1 MVGRSGMGGHEMRD
15 ALMFHGR
22 NLVAR
27 WAGYFGSEKANYPR
41 FVAVDTANGKT
52 VSFVRST
59 GARMIAEIGIYH
71 GHTSLEFAKYLNGAG
86 ELHLF
91 DYADRVETV
100 RQQLAAAGFN
110 NVKTFGSSYK
120 LLDSYNWC
128 LAKLIEQHGGPI
140 YDYIFLDGAHT
151 FAIDALTFFLAD
163 KLLEVGGHI
172 DFDDYHWTL
181 GSSPAL
187 RPERFPLTGKMF
199 TREQIDAEQ
208 VQMIVELLVRRSG
221 RYDEVVEN
229 KIFRKLC

>member
-1 MVGRSGMGGHEMRD
+1 M
-15 ALMFHGR
+15 LYGR
-22 NLVAR
+22 NFLFR
-27 WAGYFGSEKANYPR
+27 LAGYFGQEKANYPR
-41 FVAVDTANGKT
+41 FVAVDEANAGT

-59 GARMIAEIGIYH
+59 GARMIAEIGIYQ
-71 GHTSLEFAKYLNGAG
+71 GHTSLEFAKYLNSAG

-100 RQQLAAAGFN
+100 RKQIAAAGFQ
-110 NVKTFGSSYK
+110 NVKTFGASYK

-128 LAKLIEQHGGPI
+128 LAKLIEQHSDPI

-163 KLLEVGGHI
+163 KLLKVGGHI
-172 DFDDYHWTL
+172 DFDDYYWTL
-181 GSSPAL
+181 GKSPSL
-187 RPERFPLTGKMF
+187 RPEMFPLTGKMF

-208 VQMIVELLVRRSG
+208 VKMIVELLVRRSG

-229 KIFRKLC
+229 KIFKKLR